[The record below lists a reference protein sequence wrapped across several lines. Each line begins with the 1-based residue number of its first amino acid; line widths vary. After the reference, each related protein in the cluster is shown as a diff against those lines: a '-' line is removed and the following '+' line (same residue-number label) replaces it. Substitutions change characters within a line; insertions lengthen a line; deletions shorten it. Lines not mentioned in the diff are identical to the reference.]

1 MLSAA
6 VLLQYLRRDSEANIG
21 AAGRNS
27 LFKCLSVFKSY
38 FWQRGWERLVRPI
51 ANVFVPVALHFLHTV
66 SRRLSH
72 HGRLECTH

>member
-6 VLLQYLRRDSEANIG
+6 VLLQYLRRDSEANVG

-27 LFKCLSVFKSY
+27 LKCLSVFKSY
-38 FWQRGWERLVRPI
+38 FWQRGWKRLVRPI
-51 ANVFVPVALHFLHTV
+51 ADVLVPVALHFLHTV

-72 HGRLECTH
+72 HGQLECPH